1 MTIKIKKKKD
11 DTAVIGAIRSAR
23 IPTLPTHPALKSLW
37 RRPVDGL
44 CARSLYIQLMP
55 TLSRFI
61 APRLA
66 LAGLA
71 AFALAG
77 CKKPSVQV
85 YFAPRDTPP
94 VAAGTEAPAQAPLP
108 ELAWTLPAGWKETG
122 PGQMSLV
129 SFAIEDANG
138 SATMNVTPLPNL
150 EGREEAVVNMWREQV
165 ELGPLSPEEVAKALE
180 PIEIAGG
187 KGFTFEIKGT
197 RGGKSART
205 LTAVQHRGDRSWFFK
220 LSGDDATVAAQKPAF
235 LEFLKSLRF
244 SDTPPGGANTASA
257 NNVAD
262 ASANRVAQPSETG
275 GPEFQWKIPEAWQ
288 KLPPGQMQVAKF
300 SVPEKDGA
308 KAEVSVSVFPS
319 DTGGTLANVNRWRR
333 QLGLPEVD
341 EAGLQSCVTGLDA
354 TPGSVLVTLTNEQKQ
369 MLGAIVPREGKWWFY
384 KMTGD
389 APAVNLAQEDFVR
402 FVKTAP

>member
-1 MTIKIKKKKD
+1 
-11 DTAVIGAIRSAR
+11 
-23 IPTLPTHPALKSLW
+23 
-37 RRPVDGL
+37 
-44 CARSLYIQLMP
+44 MP
-55 TLSRFI
+55 LLFRFN
-61 APRLA
+61 PSYVA
-66 LAGLA
+66 LAGFA

-85 YFAPRDTPP
+85 YLAPRDIPADTAES
-94 VAAGTEAPAQAPLP
+94 AAPTQAPLP
-108 ELAWTLPAGWKETG
+108 ELTWTLPAGWKEMG

-129 SFAIEDANG
+129 SFSMEDSTG
-138 SATMNVTPLPNL
+138 TATMNVTPLPNL

-165 ELGPLSPEEVAKALE
+165 ELGPLSSEEVAKALE
-180 PIEIAGG
+180 PAEIAGG

-197 RGGKSART
+197 RGGKPART

-220 LSGDDATVAAQKPAF
+220 LSGDDPTVGAQKPAF

-244 SDTPPGGANTASA
+244 NESAPDGAAAAGTAKVAETP
-257 NNVAD
+257 
-262 ASANRVAQPSETG
+262 ANRPAPGSETG
-275 GPEFQWKIPEAWQ
+275 APEFQWKIPVAWQ
-288 KLPPGQMQVAKF
+288 KVPAGQMQVAKF

-333 QLGLPEVD
+333 QMGLSEVD

-354 TPGSVLVTLTNEQKQ
+354 TPGAVLVTLTNEQRQ

-384 KMTGD
+384 KMMGD
-389 APAVNLAQEDFVR
+389 APAVASAHEDFVR
-402 FVKTAP
+402 FVKTSP

>member
-1 MTIKIKKKKD
+1 ML
-11 DTAVIGAIRSAR
+11 
-23 IPTLPTHPALKSLW
+23 TLP
-37 RRPVDGL
+37 
-44 CARSLYIQLMP
+44 
-55 TLSRFI
+55 RFI

-71 AFALAG
+71 VVAMAG
-77 CKKPSVQV
+77 CKKPTVQV
-85 YFAPRDTPP
+85 YLAPRDTPP
-94 VAAGTEAPAQAPLP
+94 SEDHAHHGHDHEPAALP

-129 SFAIEDANG
+129 SFSVEDANG

-165 ELGPLSPEEVAKALE
+165 ELGPLSPEEVAKAME
-180 PIEIAGG
+180 PAEIAGG

-197 RGGKSART
+197 RGGKAART
-205 LTAVQHRGDRSWFFK
+205 LTAVQHRDDRSWFFK
-220 LSGDDATVAAQKPAF
+220 LSGDDATVAAQKPVF

-244 SDTPPGGANTASA
+244 NASPGGASTASA
-257 NNVAD
+257 GNVATT
-262 ASANRVAQPSETG
+262 SPNSSAQPADAGTSQ
-275 GPEFQWKIPEAWQ
+275 FQWKIPDAWQ
-288 KLPPGQMQVAKF
+288 TLPAGQMQVAKF

-341 EAGLQSCVTGLDA
+341 ENGLQSCVTGLDA
-354 TPGSVLVTLTNEQKQ
+354 TPGSVLVTLTNEQRQ

-389 APAVNLAQEDFVR
+389 APAVASAHEDFVR